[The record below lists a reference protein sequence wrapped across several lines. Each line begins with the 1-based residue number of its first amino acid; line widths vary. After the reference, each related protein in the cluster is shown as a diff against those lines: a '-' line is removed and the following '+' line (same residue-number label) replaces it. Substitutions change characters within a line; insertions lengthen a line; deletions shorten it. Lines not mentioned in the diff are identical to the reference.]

1 MAQVTTIA
9 ARQTNIGRLIQ
20 ERRERVGWSQEDLA
34 RAVHVQRT
42 AISNIERGETKVPTV
57 ELVNAIAQVLPVTVR
72 EMVQAIGYRFEEDAE
87 LVSRMHHIRGIA
99 DELRRALD
107 QASGEPPAPPRE

>member
-57 ELVNAIAQVLPVTVR
+57 DLVNAIAQVLPVTVR
-72 EMVQAIGYRFEEDAE
+72 MKPG
-87 LVSRMHHIRGIA
+87 A
-99 DELRRALD
+99 DGLT
-107 QASGEPPAPPRE
+107 PAPPGSGGCAPGCA